1 MKPAACGIGMLHWSR
16 SRVRESLLK
25 REAPKHGASV
35 FLFGSQCDRAVGEGH
50 GGLRILPLFEPLRL
64 AVLEPAGVYTKS
76 QLRGQTYRSLFKGV
90 AGKWFF

>member
-35 FLFGSQCDRAVGEGH
+35 FYSDRNATE
-50 GGLRILPLFEPLRL
+50 L
-64 AVLEPAGVYTKS
+64 
-76 QLRGQTYRSLFKGV
+76 
-90 AGKWFF
+90 